1 MSALG
6 KEAQFA
12 AAVEQHRDAL
22 YRVCCAYVR
31 DETDRQDIYQEV
43 LIHLWKSLDG
53 FRGQSALST
62 WMYRV
67 AVNTCLGWLRHEK
80 RRSRMLERAREEQ
93 PLMAPG
99 LEPDIPMTAEDNV
112 RQLYACVARL
122 APLDRLLVSLYLEE
136 MGTAEIGAVLGISD
150 GNEKPA
156 ACWRKFA
163 GGSRNWRTAEKLAR
177 GWGTTPESAL
187 G

>member
-1 MSALG
+1 MGPTG

-43 LIHLWKSLDG
+43 LIHIWKSLDA
-53 FRGQSALST
+53 FRGQSGLGT
-62 WMYRV
+62 WVYRV

-80 RRSRMLERAREEQ
+80 RRSRMLERVQEEQ
-93 PLMAPG
+93 PSADFGIEADVP
-99 LEPDIPMTAEDNV
+99 TAAGDNL

-122 APLDRLLVSLYLEE
+122 APVDRLLVSLYLEE
-136 MGTAEIGAVLGISD
+136 MPTAEIGAVLGISE
-150 GNEKPA
+150 GNVRVKLHRIKNQLRETMEKENYEP
-156 ACWRKFA
+156 R
-163 GGSRNWRTAEKLAR
+163 
-177 GWGTTPESAL
+177 
-187 G
+187 